1 MTNRRTNKN
10 TSRNVENSPVTETS
24 AERIARLEAT
34 IDQLSKKIQ
43 TMQDDFNNRIE
54 LLHQLVNE
62 NNTKSFVT
70 ATKIKQDVEQINEKV
85 RNKVSTENSPIKPN
99 SVDLPLPTLEG
110 TNENDHPKKFLKA
123 IDIYLSHK
131 RVVEEEKM
139 LLIES
144 CLKGNA
150 AKWYTMIKDAS
161 LNTDNF
167 KQLFLKY
174 FFSETKQW
182 GIFMKCTEAG
192 KTPTKENYQE
202 HFHRWMDELKYLDS
216 PKITEEQAINLIVK
230 HFPIS
235 IQAFL
240 QTTEKRFLSIWEKLG
255 EVNNPRQLDAKNSH
269 DVQTQKQN
277 NTNAPFR
284 QNRFNSQTTYR
295 PAQNKFANSTP
306 QNQTKTI
313 KLISTEIEP
322 SDEEEENELHQDE
335 TKNWPQGMGEMDI
348 PLSQTP

>member
-1 MTNRRTNKN
+1 MANRKTNKN
-10 TSRNVENSPVTETS
+10 TTRSVENSPIIETS
-24 AERIARLEAT
+24 AERIARLEET
-34 IDQLSKKIQ
+34 VDQLTKKIQ
-43 TMQDDFNNRIE
+43 AMQDDFNNRIE
-54 LLHQLVNE
+54 SLHQLIND
-62 NNTKSFVT
+62 NDTKSFIT
-70 ATKIKQDVEQINEKV
+70 ATKINQDVEQINEKI
-85 RNKVSTENSPIKPN
+85 RNKVSTESSPIKPN
-99 SVDLPLPTLEG
+99 SVDLPLPTFEG
-110 TNENDHPKKFLKA
+110 KNENDHPKKFLKA
-123 IDIYLSHK
+123 IDTYLSHK

-150 AKWYTMIKDAS
+150 AKWYTMIKDAT
-161 LNTDNF
+161 LNVDNF

-174 FFSETKQW
+174 FFSENKQW

-202 HFHRWMDELKYLDS
+202 HFHKWMDELKYLDS

-240 QTTEKRFLSIWEKLG
+240 QTTEKKFLSIWEKLG
-255 EVNNPRQLDAKNSH
+255 EINNTRQPEFKTSH
-269 DVQTQKQN
+269 DIQPQRQN
-277 NTNAPFR
+277 NTNAPYW
-284 QNRFNSQTTYR
+284 QNRFNSQTTYK
-295 PAQNKFANSTP
+295 PGQNNFSNNIP
-306 QNQTKTI
+306 QNQVKNI

-322 SDEEEENELHQDE
+322 SEEEDENELDNNE
-335 TKNWPQGMGEMDI
+335 SKNWPQGMGEMDI